1 MGITAVTQLRERF
14 FFFFFGLSAGFV
26 LASTLPFPC
35 SFLLLILSL
44 FGGAG

>member
-1 MGITAVTQLRERF
+1 MGITAVTQLRELF
-14 FFFFFGLSAGFV
+14 FWLSAGFV